1 MKILHCADLHLD
13 SPFSGLDTR
22 ESEGRREEQRELFRS
37 LVCLARNRRIDLL
50 LIAGDLFD
58 SGYTS
63 AKTVKFVVDMLGKL
77 DCPVVISPGNHDPY
91 IKGGLYATEFPENVH
106 IFDSE
111 ALSSFDFPEL
121 GVTVHGYA
129 FTSSRYESHPLEQP
143 ISADPSRFHI
153 LCAHADTSSAISRY
167 APITPREFAD
177 SPFHYA
183 ALGHIHNAPDMEVY
197 NGTAVAYSGCAEGR
211 SFDETDFG
219 GAILLDVA
227 DNKIRYEKVRLA
239 KHRYMI
245 EQIDITAT
253 ESDAEAADKI
263 QQRVAVCSYSEDT
276 TLRVILSGSVSP
288 SYTPNPKSI
297 REKITGLCGVEIID
311 DTVPLYD
318 ADALMEDMSVR
329 GEYFRTLVHK
339 MKEGTAE
346 ERRIAVQALRIGL
359 CALEGKA
366 ILF

>member
-13 SPFSGLDTR
+13 SPFSGLDPRTG
-22 ESEGRREEQRELFRS
+22 ESRREEQRELFRS
-37 LVCLARNRRIDLL
+37 LVCLVRNRRVDLL

-63 AKTVKFVVDMLGKL
+63 AKTVKFVADMLSKL

-91 IKGGLYATEFPENVH
+91 IKGGLYSTEFPDNVH

-111 ALSSFDFPEL
+111 KLSSFDFPQL
-121 GVTVHGYA
+121 GVTVYGYA
-129 FTSSRYESHPLEQP
+129 FTSARYEAHPLEKKVKVKP
-143 ISADPSRFHI
+143 ERINI
-153 LCAHADTSSAISRY
+153 LCAHADTTSALSRY
-167 APITPREFAD
+167 APITPREFTD
-177 SPFHYA
+177 SPFDYA
-183 ALGHIHNAPDMEVY
+183 ALGHIHNAPDIEELG
-197 NGTAVAYSGCAEGR
+197 GTAVAYSGCAEGR

-219 GAILLDVA
+219 GAILLDIE

-245 EQIDITAT
+245 ESIDITGA
-253 ESDAEAADKI
+253 ESDVEVADKI
-263 QQRVAVCSYSEDT
+263 QRRVAVCSYKEDT
-276 TLRVILSGSVSP
+276 ALRVILCGSVPP
-288 SYTPNPKSI
+288 SYTPKPANICAKV
-297 REKITGLCGVEIID
+297 TGLDKVEVID

-318 ADALMEDMSVR
+318 TDALLEDMSVR
-329 GEYFRTLVHK
+329 GEYFRTLVRK

-346 ERRIAVQALRIGL
+346 ERRVAVQALRIGL
-359 CALEGKA
+359 CALEGKP